1 MTDQAPRSR
10 SSAERDP
17 RSEAMRVANEDEVF
31 GQVAAT
37 REAPLLV
44 DRATLEILMHPD
56 RHTHRDLRLAPPQ
69 GDARI
74 EVQRIARP
82 PKIVVPAPDQVPL
95 LDPVD
100 PPPETQRN
108 PPRWREGIGD
118 AGARRVDVGNG
129 EMDNGRPRYRRCDF
143 RRLARADQVGPE
155 EIRTRAGET
164 LLVRLGLHDEPPLAV
179 PQLE

>member
-1 MTDQAPRSR
+1 
-10 SSAERDP
+10 
-17 RSEAMRVANEDEVF
+17 MRVADEDEVF

-44 DRATLEILMHPD
+44 DRATLEILVHPD
-56 RHTHRDLRLAPPQ
+56 RHTQRDLLVAPPQ

-95 LDPVD
+95 RDPVD

-108 PPRWREGIGD
+108 PPREG
-118 AGARRVDVGNG
+118 
-129 EMDNGRPRYRRCDF
+129 
-143 RRLARADQVGPE
+143 
-155 EIRTRAGET
+155 
-164 LLVRLGLHDEPPLAV
+164 
-179 PQLE
+179 